1 MSLISF
7 KTAFSSS
14 LAVYTKLSVIR
25 LFFLGFSAG
34 LPILLVF
41 SSLSFWLREAGVDR
55 STIGYMSWVAL
66 AYGFKWIW
74 SPAVDKISLPLLS
87 NLLGRR
93 RSWLLLTQICL
104 IASICAMA
112 LIDPKINLYYVPLA
126 AIAVAFFSATQDIVI
141 DAFRIESGNEK
152 QQAAMA
158 ATYQIGYRLAMIVAS
173 AGVLILAATFETTPG
188 YDYFAWQKA
197 YLIMALLMTTGLLT
211 TIFAPEPE
219 QSSLL
224 ENHDNFLKDGTNKP
238 AALSFLLSLKDAYV
252 TPLMEIIS
260 RYKWHA
266 LILILLIATYRIS
279 DIVMGVMANVFYV
292 DMGYTKS
299 DIALASKTY
308 GLIMTLTGALLA
320 GSLVNKYGVLKI
332 LLIGSILSALTNIL
346 FIFLSQ
352 SEHNLGLLYTVISID
367 NLSAGLATTAFIA
380 FLSSLAS
387 KEFTATQYAFLSSAM
402 LLFPKFL
409 GGFSGVWLES
419 LGYTYFF
426 SMTAMLGLPA
436 IAATIYL
443 MKQKWHA

>member
-1 MSLISF
+1 MSIISLKSSF
-7 KTAFSSS
+7 IASFS
-14 LAVYTKLSVIR
+14 VYAERNVIR
-25 LFFLGFSAG
+25 LFLLGFSAG

-74 SPAVDKISLPLLS
+74 SPAIDKIPVPILS
-87 NLLGRR
+87 AILGRR
-93 RSWLLLTQICL
+93 RSWLFLTQLCL
-104 IASICAMA
+104 IISICAMA
-112 LIDPKINLYYVPLA
+112 LIDPQVDLYLVPIA
-126 AIAVAFFSATQDIVI
+126 ALAVAFFSATQDIVI
-141 DAFRIESGNEK
+141 DAFRIESGNNK

-173 AGVLILAATFETTPG
+173 AGVLLLASAFESTDG
-188 YDYFAWQKA
+188 YDYLAWQKA
-197 YLIMALLMTTGLLT
+197 YLTMAILMLVGLLT
-211 TIFAPEPE
+211 TLFSPEPE
-219 QSSLL
+219 SSVVNDDVTFNNDKKNSFIGSLHNAYITPLL
-224 ENHDNFLKDGTNKP
+224 EI
-238 AALSFLLSLKDAYV
+238 V
-252 TPLMEIIS
+252 S

-266 LILILLIATYRIS
+266 LVLIILIATYRVS

-299 DIALASKTY
+299 DIAIASKTY
-308 GLIMTLTGALLA
+308 GLILTLTGALLA
-320 GSLVNKYGVLKI
+320 GGLVNKYGVLKI
-332 LLIGSILSALTNIL
+332 LFIGSILSALTNIL
-346 FIFLSQ
+346 FIALSQ
-352 SEHNLGLLYTVISID
+352 SDHNLTLLYTVISID

-426 SMTAMLGLPA
+426 TMTALLGIPTALA
-436 IAATIYL
+436 ILYL

>member
-1 MSLISF
+1 MSLFSF
-7 KTAFSSS
+7 KKPIISSFSIY
-14 LAVYTKLSVIR
+14 LETNVLR

-55 STIGYMSWVAL
+55 STIGYLSWVAL
-66 AYGFKWIW
+66 AYGFKWVW
-74 SPAVDKISLPLLS
+74 SPAIDNLSLPYLS
-87 NLLGRR
+87 SILGRR
-93 RSWLLLTQICL
+93 RGWLLLTQLCL
-104 IASICAMA
+104 IISIIAMA
-112 LIDPKINLYYVPLA
+112 MSNPQTHLYYVPFA
-126 AIAVAFFSATQDIVI
+126 AVAVAFFSATQDIVI
-141 DAFRIESGNEK
+141 DAFRIESGTEK

-158 ATYQIGYRLAMIVAS
+158 ATYQIGYRFAMIVAS
-173 AGVLILAATFETTPG
+173 AGLFLLAQTFETNPT
-188 YDYFAWQKA
+188 YDYLAWQKA
-197 YLIMALLMTTGLLT
+197 YLVMAGLMVIGVFTTL
-211 TIFAPEPE
+211 ISPEPTVKSINDKA
-219 QSSLL
+219 QAHRGTDVFSM
-224 ENHDNFLKDGTNKP
+224 LKT
-238 AALSFLLSLKDAYV
+238 AYV
-252 TPLMEIIS
+252 TPLLEIVS

-266 LILILLIATYRIS
+266 LLLITLIATYRIS

-292 DMGYTKS
+292 DMGYSKA

-308 GLIMTLTGALLA
+308 GLILTLSGALLA
-320 GSLVNKYGVLKI
+320 GGLVNKYGVLKI
-332 LLIGSILSALTNIL
+332 LLIGSVLSALTNIL

-352 SEHNLGLLYTVISID
+352 SDHNLVLLYSVISVD

-387 KEFTATQYAFLSSAM
+387 KQFTATQYAFLSSAM

-426 SMTAMLGLPA
+426 TMTALLGIPA
-436 IAATIYL
+436 VMATLYL

>member
-1 MSLISF
+1 LSLLSI
-7 KTAFSSS
+7 KTAISSTFS
-14 LAVYTKLSVIR
+14 VYLERSVIR

-41 SSLSFWLREAGVDR
+41 SSLSFWLREAGIDR
-55 STIGYMSWVAL
+55 ATIGYMSWAAL

-74 SPAVDKISLPLLS
+74 SPAVDKVQLPIISR
-87 NLLGRR
+87 LLGRR
-93 RSWLLLTQICL
+93 RSWLLLTQVCL
-104 IASICAMA
+104 IISIGSMAM
-112 LIDPKINLYYVPLA
+112 INPKINLYYVPLA

-141 DAFRIESGNEK
+141 DAFRIESGDDK

-158 ATYQIGYRLAMIVAS
+158 ATYQIGYRFAMIVAS
-173 AGVLILAATFETTPG
+173 AGVLLLAATFETSTT
-188 YDYFAWQKA
+188 YDYSAWQKA
-197 YLIMALLMTTGLLT
+197 YLIMALLMGVGLLT
-211 TIFAPEPE
+211 TLLSPEP
-219 QSSLL
+219 
-224 ENHDNFLKDGTNKP
+224 DV
-238 AALSFLLSLKDAYV
+238 SLKSEDNKKSPATSPISFILMLREAYV
-252 TPLMEIIS
+252 TPLLEIVS

-266 LILILLIATYRIS
+266 VVLIILIATYRIS

-352 SEHNLGLLYTVISID
+352 SDYNLTLLYTVISVD

-426 SMTAMLGLPA
+426 SMTAILGLPTAVA
-436 IAATIYL
+436 ILYL